1 MAVAER
7 GTNDVAVYPLTS
19 GLASPPQALTSVAP
33 SFTISAPGA
42 ESLMAGS
49 QLYVGEYP
57 NTIAVYNVTHNG
69 VLGIS
74 TSAAGSITNGVND
87 PSAFT
92 AGPFNGSA
100 ALFVAN
106 RGNNDVAVY
115 KGIDNVPTGFDN
127 SPILTIGALSAPNGV
142 AFDANGDLWVSEAK
156 DVVEF
161 APPFAANSASAA
173 TITNGVQSPSGVA
186 FDLTGTMYVADKGKN
201 AIVVFPPGST
211 TPSLTFANGIN
222 GPAGMVIDGSYLYVA
237 NAVGGNLAEYRL
249 PLSASSQPIATNAT
263 NMNQPAAI
271 SLLQ

>member
-1 MAVAER
+1 MAVAQR
-7 GTNDVAVYPLTS
+7 GTNEVAVYPLTS
-19 GLASPPQALTSVAP
+19 ALTAPPQSLTSAAP

-42 ESLMAGS
+42 ESLLAGA

-74 TSAAGSITNGVND
+74 TTAAGTITDGVND
-87 PSAFT
+87 PAAFT
-92 AGPFNGSA
+92 TGAFNGSA

-106 RGNNDVAVY
+106 RGNNDVAIY
-115 KGIDNVPTGFDN
+115 KGLDNVPTGFN
-127 SPILTIGALSAPNGV
+127 NTPVLAIGALNAPNGL
-142 AFDANGDLWVSEAK
+142 AFDANGHLWVSEAK

-161 APPFAANSASAA
+161 TAPFAATSAPSA

-201 AIVVFPPGST
+201 ALVVFPPGST
-211 TPSLTFANGIN
+211 TPSLTFVNGIN
-222 GPAGMVIDGSYLYVA
+222 GPAGMFIDGSYLYVA
-237 NAVGGNLAEYRL
+237 NAAGGNLAEYRL
-249 PLSASSQPIATNAT
+249 PLSSSSQPIATNAT